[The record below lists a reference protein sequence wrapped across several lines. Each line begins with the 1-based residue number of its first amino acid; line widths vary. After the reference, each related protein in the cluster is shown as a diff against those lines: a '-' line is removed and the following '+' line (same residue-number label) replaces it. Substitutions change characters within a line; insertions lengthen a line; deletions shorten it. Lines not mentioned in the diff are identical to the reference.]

1 MPRGDEARL
10 LGSET
15 DTVDLTFAPS
25 LCLCIVA
32 GAVSPAEVETF
43 STCAWATNVPLNE
56 A

>member
-15 DTVDLTFAPS
+15 DTVDLTFAPHQ
-25 LCLCIVA
+25 LFLVA

-43 STCAWATNVPLNE
+43 STYAWATNVECALE
-56 A
+56 

>member
-25 LCLCIVA
+25 LFVHCGRCGVSGRGRDIQHLCL
-32 GAVSPAEVETF
+32 GNE
-43 STCAWATNVPLNE
+43 CALE
-56 A
+56 

>member
-25 LCLCIVA
+25 LFVA
-32 GAVSPAEVETF
+32 GAVSPSPAEVETF